1 MKETLLFEKLSIIL
15 FLNKEYLFEEKYKL
29 RSIKVC
35 FDDYIEGEKEESS
48 SRAKEFIARK
58 FIECDKSMTMSQRQ
72 AILNSNSADSSTSS
86 DSSVSD
92 VDGTRLKRRDIY
104 WHYTFALDRKNIETV
119 VASVKDKILK
129 YMLESMRL

>member
-1 MKETLLFEKLSIIL
+1 MGTARLSIV
-15 FLNKEYLFEEKYKL
+15 KL
-29 RSIKVC
+29 ISKLVT
-35 FDDYIEGEKEESS
+35 YNNPELTE
-48 SRAKEFIARK
+48 
-58 FIECDKSMTMSQRQ
+58 